1 MTVDEQL
8 ISDNKKRKELLERR
22 MERLENLI
30 REDLENQLNREQSV
44 ETHNEMLNRRV
55 TRLENLVRRY
65 RNR

>member
-30 REDLENQLNREQSV
+30 KEDLEDQLNREQSV

-65 RNR
+65 RNH